1 MAWSASKIFVSTIE
15 DQLENTSAIDLNT
28 DSFYAALFND
38 TITPSNTV
46 ASASTALGAGVWA
59 SGQVFDGAEWAT
71 GGVIL
76 TGVTFAPTAAVLTFD
91 ATDTPSTGTSATLA
105 SVFGTLVYDFSLA
118 TPVDNQ
124 GICYNYFGGT
134 NSVTDGQFTI
144 VWNASG
150 IFTLT
155 LT

>member
-1 MAWSASKIFVSTIE
+1 MAWTNSKIFVSTIE

-28 DSFYAALFND
+28 DTFYAALFND
-38 TITPSNTV
+38 TITPSQTV

-71 GGVIL
+71 GGVAM
-76 TGVTFAPTAAVLTFD
+76 TGVTFVPSTATLVFD

-105 SVFGTLVYDFSLA
+105 AVFGCLVYDFSLA

-124 GICYNYFGGT
+124 GLSYHYFGGT

-150 IFTLT
+150 VFTIAL
-155 LT
+155 

>member
-1 MAWSASKIFVSTIE
+1 MAWSNSKIFMATIE
-15 DQLENTSAIDLNT
+15 DLLENTTAVDLNSDT
-28 DSFYAALFND
+28 FKAALFDNS
-38 TITPSNTV
+38 ITPSQTV
-46 ASASTALGAGVWA
+46 ASASTAFGAGVWA

-71 GGVIL
+71 GGVAL
-76 TGVTFAPTAAVLTFD
+76 TGVTSTFASNVYTFD

-105 SVFGTLVYDFSLA
+105 SVFGCLVYDDTIT
-118 TPVDNQ
+118 TPVADQ
-124 GICYNYFGGT
+124 GLTYNYFGGT

-155 LT
+155 L